1 MKENGKM
8 IWRLAK
14 VKGIVN
20 IGKITYANGDV
31 YEGDLIN
38 GIKNGDGISKLN
50 IGEFISHDD
59 NDKYEGQWNNDKR
72 NGEGIMS
79 INY

>member
-1 MKENGKM
+1 M
-8 IWRLAK
+8 
-14 VKGIVN
+14 
-20 IGKITYANGDV
+20 

-50 IGEFISHDD
+50 IGAFISHDD
-59 NDKYEGQWNNDKR
+59 DKYEGQWSNDKR
-72 NGEGIMS
+72 NGKGIIS